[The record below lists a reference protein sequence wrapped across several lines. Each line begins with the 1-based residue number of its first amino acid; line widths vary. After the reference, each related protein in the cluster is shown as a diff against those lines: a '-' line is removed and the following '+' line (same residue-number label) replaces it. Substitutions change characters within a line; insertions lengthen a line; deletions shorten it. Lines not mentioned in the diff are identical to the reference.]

1 MRMCMN
7 MSSVFLKIIYRISE
21 HFRLVLI
28 FAEFATSQE
37 SPKIDTAKNTK
48 ISRRENIPIYG
59 NTLYGHFVLVFICRI
74 GWECGF
80 QTFRTSLAIFCSF
93 FTSATSDVVGVSV
106 GSGGG
111 EWLTYTFGRSVVG
124 FGVTMASLCVRQR
137 LQQHLTQQSAQ
148 QA

>member
-1 MRMCMN
+1 MMITSIEIAGKGLGEKKHSFK
-7 MSSVFLKIIYRISE
+7 SSVYQNFPTR
-21 HFRLVLI
+21 R
-28 FAEFATSQE
+28 
-37 SPKIDTAKNTK
+37 KN
-48 ISRRENIPIYG
+48 PIYG

-80 QTFRTSLAIFCSF
+80 HTLRTSFAIFCSL